1 VNASDAATSIEP
13 IPFNRPFVTGD
24 EAALIAVAVSERR
37 FSGDGRFTAEASQ
50 LLRDITG
57 SQRAFLTTSCT
68 HALEIA
74 ALLVDVGSGDE
85 VIMPSFTFVSTANA
99 FVLRGARPVF
109 VDIRADTL
117 NIDERLI
124 EQAVTSRTKAIV
136 VVHYA
141 GIACEMDA
149 ISDIALR
156 HDLVVIEDNAHG
168 LGAQYRGR
176 QLGTI
181 GALATLSFHETK
193 NVHCG
198 EGGALLVNDPSYVA
212 RTEVLRE
219 KGTNRSR
226 FFRGEVDKYTWID
239 QGSSY
244 LPSEVLAA
252 FLTAQLRSFDLIQQK
267 RMHIWER
274 YEHELREFAS
284 HRDWILPYV
293 PPHVTHP
300 AHLFWMELRGLEE
313 RQRLLAHMRAQGIH
327 AVFHYVPL
335 HSSPMGR
342 QFGDVALPNSESTS
356 ERLIRLPLFPDLTE
370 ADVDRVVASVLSFPS

>member
-1 VNASDAATSIEP
+1 VKASETADSLEP

-24 EAALIAVAVSERR
+24 EAALISAAISERR
-37 FSGDGRFTAEASQ
+37 LSGDGRFTAEASE
-50 LLRDITG
+50 LLRNITG
-57 SQRAFLTTSCT
+57 AQRAFLTTSCT
-68 HALEIA
+68 HALEMA
-74 ALLVDVGSGDE
+74 ALLLEVGPGDE

-109 VDIRADTL
+109 VDIRSDTL
-117 NIDERLI
+117 NIDERLV

-141 GIACEMDA
+141 GIACEMDV
-149 ISDIALR
+149 ISDVALR
-156 HDLVVIEDNAHG
+156 HGLAVVEDNAHG

-181 GALATLSFHETK
+181 GAFATLSFHETK

-198 EGGALLVNDPSYVA
+198 EGGALLINEVAYVERA
-212 RTEVLRE
+212 EVLRE

-252 FLTAQLRSFDLIQQK
+252 FLTAQLRTFDLIQQR
-267 RMHIWER
+267 RMHVWTR
-274 YEHELREFAS
+274 YQDELTALAVGNN
-284 HRDWILPYV
+284 WKLPTV
-293 PPHVTHP
+293 PPHVRHP
-300 AHLFWMELRGLEE
+300 AHLFWLEVRDLE
-313 RQRLLAHMRAQGIH
+313 QRQRLLAHLRTAGIH

-335 HSSPMGR
+335 HTSPMGR
-342 QFGDVALPNSESTS
+342 QFGDVELPNTVSTS
-356 ERLIRLPLFPDLTE
+356 DRLIRLPLYPDLSNG
-370 ADVDRVVASVLSFPS
+370 DVDRVVASLMAFQP